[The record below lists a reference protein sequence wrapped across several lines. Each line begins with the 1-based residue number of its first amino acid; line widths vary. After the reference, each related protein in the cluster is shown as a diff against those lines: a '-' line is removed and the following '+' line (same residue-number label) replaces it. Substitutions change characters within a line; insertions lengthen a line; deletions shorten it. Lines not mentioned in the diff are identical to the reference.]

1 MSIGFESDLASGTV
15 LDKELVT
22 TDDGDHDRFA
32 HYFRKSDLAAA
43 FFDGTPIEA
52 ACGKWDV
59 PTRDFTKYPVCQTC
73 KEKYEDLPAGPPA
86 V

>member
-32 HYFRKSDLAAA
+32 HYADRDL
-43 FFDGTPIEA
+43 IVEA
-52 ACGKWDV
+52 LVFGLELEALCGKRWV
-59 PTRDFTKYPVCQTC
+59 PSADPSRFPICPTC
-73 KEKYEDLPAGPPA
+73 REALLQLALDG
-86 V
+86 